1 VELWLARHGETE
13 WTLSRQHTG
22 VTDIPL
28 TANGEE
34 QARLLGNRLRD
45 VEFDVVVSSPAT
57 RARRTADLAG
67 FANFE
72 IDEDFVEYNY
82 GEYEGITT
90 AEIRK
95 TRPDWDLWR
104 DGCPGGETTAETAA
118 RADRVIER
126 IRSRGGEAALVFG
139 HGHMSRVL
147 SARWLGLD
155 GTAGRYLI
163 MQTAT
168 LSIIGVEHGH
178 PAIRLWND
186 PSHLVTER

>member
-57 RARRTADLAG
+57 RARLTADLAG

-186 PSHLVTER
+186 GSHLTG

>member
-1 VELWLARHGETE
+1 MELWLARHGETE

-57 RARRTADLAG
+57 RARRTAELAG

-72 IDEDFVEYNY
+72 IDEDFREYHY

-104 DGCPGGETTAETAA
+104 DGCPGGETTA
-118 RADRVIER
+118 
-126 IRSRGGEAALVFG
+126 
-139 HGHMSRVL
+139 
-147 SARWLGLD
+147 
-155 GTAGRYLI
+155 
-163 MQTAT
+163 
-168 LSIIGVEHGH
+168 
-178 PAIRLWND
+178 
-186 PSHLVTER
+186 